1 MDRTF
6 NSWLCICV
14 VSIFLTT
21 VFVIYDGIPI
31 IHKSYSQQRNTTVS
45 SVENATQIP
54 DANTVNKPYLSITMQ
69 TIKDP
74 EGYGS
79 TGERYNPTNG
89 SVTVLVNES
98 GKQRI
103 DQHPLFNSENNK
115 VIISNIS
122 IFSSFSFRIG
132 DLQKNN
138 SQNIEEISRVFSV
151 SNITKENN
159 GQLYQGI
166 SKYTPITVNNKV
178 YPEPVASFY
187 KYNNGTGTL
196 NIYGNNPPEHGH

>member
-74 EGYGS
+74 GGYSSIGES
-79 TGERYNPTNG
+79 YTPTGE
-89 SVTVLVNES
+89 SVTVLVNEKDNHTCYPGAHCKS
-98 GKQRI
+98 CSRTKR
-103 DQHPLFNSENNK
+103 ENK
-115 VIISNIS
+115 SLL
-122 IFSSFSFRIG
+122 RW
-132 DLQKNN
+132 L
-138 SQNIEEISRVFSV
+138 
-151 SNITKENN
+151 
-159 GQLYQGI
+159 
-166 SKYTPITVNNKV
+166 
-178 YPEPVASFY
+178 
-187 KYNNGTGTL
+187 
-196 NIYGNNPPEHGH
+196 